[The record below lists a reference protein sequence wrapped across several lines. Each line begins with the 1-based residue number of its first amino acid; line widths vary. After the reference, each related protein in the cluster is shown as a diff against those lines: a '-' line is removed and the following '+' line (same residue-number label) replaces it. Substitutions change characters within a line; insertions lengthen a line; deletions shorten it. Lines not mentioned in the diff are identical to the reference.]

1 MHTIH
6 ELPKTVVSIFENVY
20 ENNGCLKYKIF
31 RFNRNTGVSDSTL
44 LQQFISAVDIPTI
57 NIAEVTSVSV
67 TLVHHAYNKEI
78 VISYLGG
85 GHNFSLFECSWKES
99 DNKDVYQGT
108 EEKQGNTTRQA
119 RNGLRPA
126 TFYIKDIEYK
136 GYLHM
141 FYQEGNMSDGLE
153 VMALMEA
160 EDGTLHQ
167 VYTNKI
173 QFDDIEVKYKS
184 V

>member
-1 MHTIH
+1 MRTIH
-6 ELPKTVVSIFENVY
+6 ELPKTVDDIFEHVSKNKGY
-20 ENNGCLKYKIF
+20 LKYKIF
-31 RFNRNTGVSDSTL
+31 RFNRNTDVSDNIL
-44 LQQFISAVDIPTI
+44 LQRFISAISIPTI
-57 NIAEVTSVSV
+57 NIAEVTSDSF
-67 TLVHHAYNKEI
+67 TLLHHGYDKEI

-85 GHNFSLFECSWKES
+85 GHNFSLFECSWKET
-99 DNKDVYQGT
+99 DKEDGFQTT
-108 EEKQGNTTRQA
+108 EGEQENTVRHP

-126 TFYIKDIEYK
+126 TFYIKDVEYK

-184 V
+184 I